1 MPDIPDS
8 EHEGPSQPRPRRLVK
23 AFYSPD
29 SYGLVL
35 LLIVLTYVLSV
46 TLTQAWS
53 SSLVLAVQIA
63 TVWVTLR
70 TSQAGKVGR
79 SVAGVSLVVA
89 TLVAVGN
96 LFFRDRI
103 AGPKILPVASGFLYF
118 VAPLSIARHLV
129 RRRTIDLQTVLGAI
143 ATYLLIGMFF
153 AFVYRAVGASDA
165 SAFFGSQGDGTFP
178 QDLFFSFTTMTTT
191 GYGNLVPAG
200 NPGQTFAVFEMLVG
214 QLFVVIAL
222 TKVVSTYR
230 PGRRRGDL
238 RESND
243 GEG

>member
-8 EHEGPSQPRPRRLVK
+8 EYEGPSQPRPRQLVK
-23 AFYSPD
+23 AFCSPD

-70 TSQAGKVGR
+70 TSQAGRVGR
-79 SVAGVSLVVA
+79 LVAGVSLVIATMAAVA
-89 TLVAVGN
+89 N
-96 LFFRDRI
+96 LFFSSQI
-103 AGPKILPVASGFLYF
+103 AGPKILPVVSGLLYF

-153 AFVYRAVGASDA
+153 AFVYRAVGASDV
-165 SAFFGSQGDGTFP
+165 SAFFGPQGDGTFP

-191 GYGNLVPAG
+191 GYGNLVPAS

-222 TKVVSTYR
+222 TKVVSAYR
-230 PGRRRGDL
+230 PRRRQGGL
-238 RESND
+238 HESDND
-243 GEG
+243 EG